1 MQYRTTNLYTMA
13 NRISDRMVKAF
24 ERFNAD
30 LKAFG
35 EETGETFVTLYED
48 AFTTRRVANFRLY
61 KNGNLK
67 WIEIE
72 TGQLSREEVEQV
84 FDDDDAK
91 EWLSFWRANLRRAKR
106 YWATDAETLDKIQE
120 GEIEDT
126 TDSEEA

>member
-1 MQYRTTNLYTMA
+1 MA

-72 TGQLSREEVEQV
+72 TGQLSREEVEV
-84 FDDDDAK
+84 MMDDDDAK
-91 EWLSFWRANLRRAKR
+91 EWLSFWRAKR

-120 GEIEDT
+120 GEIEDI